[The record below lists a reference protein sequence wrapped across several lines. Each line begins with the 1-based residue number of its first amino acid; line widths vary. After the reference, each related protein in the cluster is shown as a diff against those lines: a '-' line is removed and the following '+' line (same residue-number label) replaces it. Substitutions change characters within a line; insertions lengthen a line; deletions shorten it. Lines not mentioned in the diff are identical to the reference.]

1 MQLIDKIF
9 AASDE
14 RAQGYVVAS
23 YANLDRKRQAGTY
36 CPIRALALL
45 RNNAAD
51 MAKAYCRALG
61 WYDRN
66 AFKSDTLDAIAAK
79 LLAQWSNRHGTN

>member
-9 AASDE
+9 VASDE
-14 RAQGYVVAS
+14 RAQGYIAAS
-23 YANLDRKRQAGTY
+23 FANLDNKRKAGTY
-36 CPIRALALL
+36 CPTRALALL

-51 MAKAYCRALG
+51 LSKAYCRSIG
-61 WYDRN
+61 WHDRN

-79 LLAQWSNRHGTN
+79 LLAQWSN